1 MQNLTNTSLLRCMKG
16 NQLRFVCCLLL
27 LVGYGAAGQPA
38 EGLQPVVQR
47 LDQYR
52 KQTLQEKV
60 FVHADRA
67 FYLTGEMLWFKVY
80 CVDGTFHRPL
90 DVSKVAYVEVL
101 DRERKPVVQ
110 AKVALTAGSGN
121 GAFFLP
127 TSINS
132 GHYLLRAYTN
142 WMKNFGADFFFEK
155 PITIVNSFKRLE
167 LPVLAAAPDYD
178 VQLFPEG
185 GQLVQ
190 GLSSKVAFR
199 VTDESGKGI
208 AFRGALVN
216 QQNDTVSR
224 FTPQRFGIGHFMVTP
239 EPNTTYRVVITD
251 EKGRAVVRPLPAVQ
265 AQGYTMR
272 LEETGGDQLK
282 VTVSTNVVG
291 QALVYL
297 LGHTR
302 QVVNV
307 AEMRPMQQ
315 EATFLIDKK
324 KLGDGISH
332 LTVFNMDRRPVCERL
347 YFKRPEQSLNIG
359 LTPDKSEYASRTKVS
374 IDVTLPSMA
383 KNGAADLSVAVYRL
397 DSLPAAS
404 SGNLLS
410 YLWLTSDLR
419 GTIESPE
426 YYVQAENPDV
436 KEAVDN
442 LMLTHGWR
450 RFTWDNVLTKPS
462 TAFQFAPEY
471 NGLVVQGMVK
481 NPVSG
486 APVKGITTYL
496 STIGKPIRFYVAESD
511 TAGRVLFE
519 LKDAYGP
526 KQVVVRTEPADSLN
540 RLSIINP
547 FAEQWSAT
555 RLPAFDLSQQTAE
568 SVLNRSVAMQVQNT
582 YWSDRSVRY
591 RYPVVDSTA
600 FYGKTDE
607 SYKLDDY
614 TRFTTMEDVLRE
626 YVLGIQPR
634 KRQGKFRLVVIN
646 APYRAFFDEPSLVL
660 MDGVPVFDMDRIM
673 AFSPLKI
680 NRLDVMTKRY
690 FIGRTVFNGLISFS
704 TYKGDLAGFELDPG
718 LLKVDYD
725 GLQLQ
730 REFYAPRYDTPRQFE
745 SRLPDART
753 LLYWSPGL
761 AIDASGKGKIE
772 FFTSDQ
778 EGRYVIDVN
787 GLTKQGQGGSQQTTF
802 TVKNPVR

>member
-1 MQNLTNTSLLRCMKG
+1 MKSY
-16 NQLRFVCCLLL
+16 QLCFVCCLLL
-27 LVGYGAAGQPA
+27 LIGSEAAGQPA

-47 LDQYR
+47 FDQYR
-52 KQTLQEKV
+52 KQAFQEKV

-67 FYLTGEMLWFKVY
+67 FYLTGETLWFKVY

-101 DRERKPVVQ
+101 DQERKPVVQ
-110 AKVALTAGSGN
+110 AKVALAAGSGN

-132 GHYLLRAYTN
+132 GHYLLRAYTR
-142 WMKNFGADFFFEK
+142 WMTNFGADFFFEK

-167 LPVLAAAPDYD
+167 LPVVAAAPDYD

-199 VTDESGKGI
+199 VTDEAGKGI
-208 AFRGALVN
+208 AFQGALVN
-216 QQNDTVSR
+216 QQNDTLSR
-224 FTPQRFGIGHFMVTP
+224 FAPHRFGIGHFVVTP
-239 EPNTTYRVVITD
+239 APNTTYRVVIRDTN
-251 EKGRAVVRPLPAVQ
+251 GRTTVRPLPAVQ
-265 AQGYTMR
+265 EQGYTMR
-272 LEETGGDQLK
+272 LEDAGGDQLR
-282 VTVSTNVVG
+282 VTVSTNVAG

-297 LGHTR
+297 LAHTR
-302 QVVNV
+302 QVVSV
-307 AEMRPMQQ
+307 AEMRPIQQ

-332 LTVFNMDRRPVCERL
+332 LTVFSMDRRPVCERL
-347 YFKRPEQSLNIG
+347 YFKRPEQPLTIG

-374 IDVTLPSMA
+374 IDVTLPA
-383 KNGAADLSVAVYRL
+383 KQSGAADLSVAVYRL
-397 DSLPAAS
+397 DSLPTAS

-426 YYVQAENPDV
+426 FYLQAGNADLR
-436 KEAVDN
+436 EATDN

-450 RFTWDNVLTKPS
+450 RFTWNDVLTKQPGPFS
-462 TAFQFAPEY
+462 FAPEH
-471 NGLVVQGMVK
+471 NGLIVQGLVK
-481 NPVSG
+481 NPVSA
-486 APVKGITTYL
+486 APAKGITTYL

-511 TAGRVLFE
+511 SAGRVFFE

-526 KQVVVRTEPADSLN
+526 RQVVVRTEPADSSN
-540 RLSIINP
+540 RLSIVNP
-547 FAEQWSAT
+547 FSEQPSAT
-555 RLPAFDLSQQTAE
+555 RLPAFNLREQTAE
-568 SVLNRSVAMQVQNT
+568 SILDRSVAMQVQNT
-582 YWSDRSVRY
+582 YWSDRAVRY
-591 RYPVVDSTA
+591 RYPVVDSAA

-690 FIGRTVFNGLISFS
+690 FIGKTVFNGLISFS

-718 LLKVDYD
+718 LLRVDYD

-730 REFYAPRYDTPRQFE
+730 REFYAPRYDTPRQLE

-753 LLYWSPGL
+753 LLYWSPSL
-761 AIDASGKGKIE
+761 ALDATGKGKIE

-778 EGRYVIDVN
+778 EGRFLVDVN